1 MGTMFA
7 LSSTVECSLAEEEE
21 QEVTGKG
28 GGKIKEI
35 KEVGEKGLRGGR
47 GVCGDEGRKSPGS
60 KKAPALGRDQTA
72 HVAKRNHM

>member
-1 MGTMFA
+1 MFA
-7 LSSTVECSLAEEEE
+7 LRSTVECSLAEEEE
-21 QEVTGKG
+21 QEVTGK

-47 GVCGDEGRKSPGS
+47 GVCGDEGRKSPGT

-72 HVAKRNHM
+72 QVAKQNHM